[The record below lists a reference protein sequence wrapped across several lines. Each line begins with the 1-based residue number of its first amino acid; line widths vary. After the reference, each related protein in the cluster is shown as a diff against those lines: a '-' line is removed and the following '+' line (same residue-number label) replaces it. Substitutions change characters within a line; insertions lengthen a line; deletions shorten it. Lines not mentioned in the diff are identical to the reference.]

1 MTDIMNILCCTDHN
15 FVIPMG
21 VMIHSVCTNDDGHNL
36 HFHVFIDDS
45 VTEAQRT
52 ELRQVIRPADEIIF
66 YKVDIKNIQKYLVV
80 KVANFPVSIY
90 YRLLLADILPSDL
103 HKILYL
109 DADIVVR
116 HDLSDLWNT
125 DLTGKALAA
134 VSDQYA
140 PDGVCRRL
148 GYPIE
153 KGYFN
158 SGVILFNLDY
168 FRLHGITDKLISF
181 IKTHPEQLGCPDQ
194 DTLNAVLHNEKIDLP
209 IIYNVQ
215 EGYYRIPPTI
225 VMTEELNKAIHDP
238 YIVHFSTN
246 NKPWNKHCRHPLRN
260 LYYEY
265 RKGTPW
271 ENSTFMEHFRHK
283 RVISLRQHFNTCVMK
298 MLNKVLGRT
307 PKTEYYNIQL
317 NH

>member
-1 MTDIMNILCCTDHN
+1 MTEIMNILCCTDHN

-21 VMIHSVCTNDDGHNL
+21 VMIHSVCVNDNGNHI
-36 HFHVFIDDS
+36 HFHVFVDGS
-45 VTEAQRT
+45 VTEKQQQ
-52 ELRQVIRPADEIIF
+52 ELRQVIRPADDMSF
-66 YKVDIKNIQKYLVV
+66 YQVDIESIRQYLVV
-80 KVANFPVSIY
+80 KVASFPVSIY
-90 YRLLLADILPSDL
+90 YRLLLANILPSNL

-134 VSDQYA
+134 VSDQYT
-140 PDGVCRRL
+140 PDGACHRL
-148 GYPIE
+148 GYPVE

-168 FRLHGITDKLISF
+168 FREYRITDKLISF
-181 IKTHPEQLGCPDQ
+181 IKTHPEKLGCPDQ
-194 DTLNAVLHNEKIDLP
+194 DTLNAVLYNEKIDLRV
-209 IIYNVQ
+209 IYNVQ

-225 VMTEELNKAIHDP
+225 DMTEELDKAIHDP
-238 YIVHFSTN
+238 SIVHFSTN
-246 NKPWNKHCRHPLRN
+246 NKPWNKHCQHPLRN

-271 ENSTFMEHFRHK
+271 ENSTFMEHFHHK
-283 RVISLRQHFNTCVMK
+283 RIITRRQMINTWIMGFLNRIMGKGTVK
-298 MLNKVLGRT
+298 YIKIMLT
-307 PKTEYYNIQL
+307 
-317 NH
+317 H